1 MFYFIR
7 GLVALSEPGLVV
19 IDANGVGYGIMTS
32 LNSSSMAETGKEA
45 TFYTYLHV
53 REDIFDLYGFIT
65 QEELACFK
73 QLISISG
80 VGPKAALSVLGVT
93 TPASLAT
100 AVVQGN
106 EKALSA
112 APGVGKKLAQRI
124 ILELKDKMS
133 KLGIDPQAGTDVAA
147 GALYDISSPAAKDA
161 ADALTVLGYGRQ
173 EVSAALRGIDTEGMS
188 VEDIIKAALKRLF

>member
-80 VGPKAALSVLGVT
+80 VGPKAALSILGVT

-133 KLGIDPQAGTDVAA
+133 KLGIDPQTGTDVAA

>member
-19 IDANGVGYGIMTS
+19 IDVNGVGYGIMTS

-80 VGPKAALSVLGVT
+80 VGPKAALSILGVT